1 MRFGVLGP
9 LAVWTDGGE
18 AVRVPE
24 AKVRL
29 LLAVLLAA
37 EGGVVSSDRLVE
49 ELWGDRPPRNPS
61 GTLQA
66 RVSQLRK
73 VLEDAEPG
81 GRGLVRSQPPG
92 YALAA
97 TTDAD
102 EFTGLVA
109 RAREERDVRAR
120 VKLFDEGLAL
130 WRGSAFADFDIA
142 GGTALEEA
150 RLSAIEE
157 QAEARLEVGEVPALG
172 GLVAQ
177 HPLRERLRAAHILGL
192 YRAGRQA
199 EALVD
204 YEALRR
210 LLADELGVD
219 PSPELVALH
228 QSILRQSDELKPACP
243 TSNLPA
249 VIGDLIGRER
259 DVAQARAA
267 LRGERLVTLTGPGG
281 VGKTRLA
288 LEVAARSPH
297 DFPDGTWLV
306 ELAGGRPRDTA
317 ELADLVAGAL
327 GHRDETDLS
336 SPVDRLAD
344 ALRPHRALLVLDNCE
359 HVVDAVADL
368 AGRLL
373 AAAPGLTVLATSRE
387 PLGVAGERV
396 RAVPPLE
403 PGNAERLFAA
413 RAAAAVPGFALTGE
427 NAAAVAA
434 VCRRLDGLPLAL
446 ELAATRVRALG
457 VDALAERLD
466 DRFRLLTR
474 RGGPARQQTL
484 RAVIDWSWELLSA
497 PERVALRRLAVH
509 SDGCTLEAAEEVCG
523 DPDIDVLARLVDRS
537 LVVFTEDRR
546 YRLLESVSDYCL
558 ERLRE
563 AGEEDL
569 VRARHARYYT
579 ALAERAVPHLRG
591 PDQERWLQR
600 LDREGANFRAALD
613 YRADPVLTNA
623 LGWYW
628 FLRGRLNE
636 ARRYLTLALAQDA
649 PAHVLR
655 RTRVWL
661 NGLTMLS
668 GEGDKSESLRTAAL
682 GPDADAWSL
691 WFLTFV
697 HWPYGDLP
705 ASHARLERALEMFEN
720 EGDRWGVAAVLSTRA
735 KVRMVG
741 GDLSDMQD
749 DAERSLRLFG
759 ELGDAWGELEAAD
772 AVARHAE
779 IVGDY
784 GRAVRM
790 RREVM
795 RRAERLGMW
804 AEVSF
809 ALSGL
814 GRTALLEGDLDE
826 AHDLH
831 ERALGL
837 ARDRSSR
844 SAEEFAA
851 IGLALVARRRGD
863 LDTAEEH
870 LRSRLPWLRG
880 IGGTA
885 GIAFIHTQLGFVAEQ
900 RGDAASAAGLHTT
913 ALEAARETDDPRAVA
928 LALEGLA
935 GARSLD
941 GDLAEAARLLTEADA
956 IRTSVGAPLPS
967 AERFDVDRVAARIS
981 AARGS

>member
-1 MRFGVLGP
+1 
-9 LAVWTDGGE
+9 
-18 AVRVPE
+18 
-24 AKVRL
+24 
-29 LLAVLLAA
+29 
-37 EGGVVSSDRLVE
+37 
-49 ELWGDRPPRNPS
+49 
-61 GTLQA
+61 
-66 RVSQLRK
+66 
-73 VLEDAEPG
+73 
-81 GRGLVRSQPPG
+81 
-92 YALAA
+92 
-97 TTDAD
+97 
-102 EFTGLVA
+102 
-109 RAREERDVRAR
+109 
-120 VKLFDEGLAL
+120 
-130 WRGSAFADFDIA
+130 
-142 GGTALEEA
+142 
-150 RLSAIEE
+150 
-157 QAEARLEVGEVPALG
+157 
-172 GLVAQ
+172 
-177 HPLRERLRAAHILGL
+177 
-192 YRAGRQA
+192 
-199 EALVD
+199 
-204 YEALRR
+204 
-210 LLADELGVD
+210 
-219 PSPELVALH
+219 
-228 QSILRQSDELKPACP
+228 
-243 TSNLPA
+243 
-249 VIGDLIGRER
+249 
-259 DVAQARAA
+259 
-267 LRGERLVTLTGPGG
+267 
-281 VGKTRLA
+281 
-288 LEVAARSPH
+288 
-297 DFPDGTWLV
+297 
-306 ELAGGRPRDTA
+306 
-317 ELADLVAGAL
+317 
-327 GHRDETDLS
+327 
-336 SPVDRLAD
+336 
-344 ALRPHRALLVLDNCE
+344 
-359 HVVDAVADL
+359 
-368 AGRLL
+368 
-373 AAAPGLTVLATSRE
+373 
-387 PLGVAGERV
+387 
-396 RAVPPLE
+396 
-403 PGNAERLFAA
+403 NAERLFAA
-413 RAAAAVPGFALTGE
+413 RAAAAAPGFAVTGG

-484 RAVIDWSWELLSA
+484 RAVIDWSWELLSD

-509 SDGCTLEAAEEVCG
+509 ADGCTLEAAEEVCG
-523 DPDIDVLARLVDRS
+523 DPDIDVLTRLVDRS

-546 YRLLESVSDYCL
+546 YRLLESVADYCL

-579 ALAERAVPHLRG
+579 ALAERAVPYLRG
-591 PDQERWLQR
+591 PEQERWLQR

-613 YRADPVLTNA
+613 HRADPVLANA

-649 PAHVLR
+649 PEHVLR

-668 GEGDKSESLRTAAL
+668 GEGDESETLRKAAL

-705 ASHARLERALEMFEN
+705 ANQARLERALALFKD
-720 EGDRWGVAAVLSTRA
+720 EGDRWGEAAVLSTRA
-735 KVRMVG
+735 KLRMVG
-741 GDLSDMQD
+741 GDLADMRD

-779 IVGDY
+779 IVADY
-784 GRAVRM
+784 ARAVRM
-790 RREVM
+790 RREVA

-814 GRTALLEGDLDE
+814 GRVALLEGDLDK

-863 LDTAEEH
+863 LDAAEEH

-885 GIAFIHTQLGFVAEQ
+885 GIAFIQTQLGFAAEQ
-900 RGDAASAAGLHTT
+900 RGDAASAEALHTT
-913 ALEAARETDDPRAVA
+913 ALETARETGDPRAVA

-935 GARSLD
+935 GARSLT
-941 GDLAEAARLLTEADA
+941 GDTAEASRLLAEADA
-956 IRTSVGAPLPS
+956 IRTSVGAPLPP
-967 AERFDVDRVAARIS
+967 AERFDVDRIAARIS
-981 AARGS
+981 ARTGSADGS